1 MRRSVATILCVV
13 PALVA
18 GGIIL
23 AGCEDGPNQTFTPA
37 SGTLFNNGDVDGAAG
52 LAEASFEASYPS
64 VNVLEPC
71 TPALKRQRWAKM
83 LTEAIAPPLDV
94 AGLCL
99 DGAPRDATDK
109 TCGNPQGCC
118 KTDQWPGLSVEKA
131 MQPPDPV
138 TLEGGNCQGTGAGGG
153 PCGENQADTC
163 GAVVWGD
170 NGEVGFSYDFATHL
184 IDQLTVQLG
193 YTGVMTFQSFNKHH
207 TYTLGFGVPITKD
220 GKPYLINWNDYSGKA
235 GDLGDDTEV
244 CSTGVGCSVNELF
257 RAMMAT
263 YATRIG
269 YSWTQT
275 DDANEQAVG
284 CVSDGKCLY
293 APEGDGFWY
302 FGIRPLGTYLRFLY
316 GSPQPI
322 ISQPNNMYID
332 YAKFVPGSTLQPT
345 LAVNQQ
351 GPWTT
356 GNPIG
361 ATTTCT
367 QAIGQTFQEYLNNC
381 VMPYG
386 TPGDMN
392 NAQNKINYEKLI
404 GGHTHNVEE
413 VTFTI
418 VGVNQDFSL
427 SNGALPTKGSVKNG
441 TNLGEYD
448 VVADPQLP
456 SPGDQSTEWY
466 FDVRAFGIP
475 LNECSDP
482 TNCPG
487 SEDKRGTGLIM
498 REYQRLV
505 ENDIAFQVGK
515 LPSPPESCQFVS
527 DPVAQ
532 ALLAKTGLSL
542 PLTPT
547 PIDNQHVCTGFE
559 GMLVG
564 GEAVFPGDPAGLAQG
579 YLDNFV
585 QGGLEPSVMKP
596 GGPTIV
602 FLENQAIVPNF
613 WFPGLFTG
621 VSAPNGYIGFD
632 YGTFWDESL
641 AWVVRIMGKGDI
653 NNLPQ
658 AVRDRR
664 FFFKWFG
671 VAWIKYMKAFGDAV
685 TAGKNPYDPAVLNP
699 AAVAAEPIDLE
710 TLFFDNNFGLQ
721 FDKFEYI
728 DLSTVAG
735 FAGNPI
741 AYDPSK
747 PYLGIPMDVEYG
759 TDVKTA
765 NQRYSYWYKR
775 MDREELSMY
784 QALSPV
790 KGDPPGA
797 HANFGVNITN
807 MFGSPVLANIAAG
820 SPGSGLTMTYECAQA
835 PYVNGQWQNTAA
847 YPESSAHCATAYPS
861 GPPLWLTDSHTG
873 NSLMDSN
880 GQMQVEEYAS
890 GSPPA
895 VYGAYKAVV
904 DQKAHTLLWQYPA
917 AFGGRTV
924 FSQGHSPIQVCPPGA
939 TNCWD
944 PKHQNSA
951 TSLSIAA
958 AQTYLPSFM
967 DPWHACA
974 TATTLAD
981 NTACDPK
988 ANGALDTSI
997 PLSGLV
1003 PWLPNMPGVGFN
1015 IAINGSSSLF
1025 VQSAQ
1030 LDFSGNLETYAVFY
1044 RPWQDPLQASCAY
1057 QACRT
1062 KAAGADEDYTCS
1074 NGTCIA
1080 ADNSIEIMGIE
1091 ANDFLGDVFPCMD
1104 PSTGDVL
1111 AVDQYDSTLNVLQW
1125 LTDHPGNPF
1134 NATAGAP
1141 SAQTACGMLVSYSAF
1156 DNYPDSIWS
1165 LTNGVWMNSN
1175 HGQGFG
1181 RIVDVMLFNPVFENI
1196 TQ

>member
-37 SGTLFNNGDVDGAAG
+37 SGTLFNNGEVDGAAG
-52 LAEASFEASYPS
+52 VVEASLEASYPS

-71 TPALKRQRWAKM
+71 TPAFKRARWAKM

-99 DGAPRDATDK
+99 DGAPRDPTDT
-109 TCGNPQGCC
+109 TCGNPIGCC
-118 KTDQWPGLSVEKA
+118 KVDQWPGLSVEKA

-138 TLEGGNCQGTGAGGG
+138 TLEGGNCQGLGAGGG
-153 PCGENQADTC
+153 VCGMNQNDTC

-184 IDQLTVQLG
+184 IDQLSVQLG
-193 YTGVMTFQSFNKHH
+193 YTGLMTFKSFNGHH

-220 GKPYLINWNDYSGKA
+220 GKPYLINWTDYTGKA
-235 GDLGDDTEV
+235 GDLGDDNED
-244 CSTGVGCSVNELF
+244 CSQGIGCSVNELF
-257 RAMMAT
+257 RALMAT
-263 YATRIG
+263 YAAKIG
-269 YSWTQT
+269 YSWTAA
-275 DDANEQAVG
+275 DDANEQAKG
-284 CVSDGKCLY
+284 CVADGKCLY

-302 FGIRPLGTYLRFLY
+302 FGIRPLGTYLRFIY
-316 GSPQPI
+316 GAPQPI
-322 ISQPNNMYID
+322 VSQPNNMYID
-332 YAKFVPGSTLQPT
+332 YAKFIPGSTLAPT
-345 LAVNQQ
+345 LQVNQV
-351 GPWTT
+351 GPYTT

-367 QAIGQTFQEYLNNC
+367 QVLGQTYGDYLNNC

-386 TPGDMN
+386 TPGDMS
-392 NAQNKINYEKLI
+392 NANNKINYEKLV

-413 VTFTI
+413 VNFTV

-427 SNGALPTKGSVKNG
+427 SNGALPGKGTVANG

-448 VVADPQLP
+448 VVQDSQLP
-456 SPGDQSTEWY
+456 KPGDQSTEWY

-505 ENDIAFQVGK
+505 ENDIAYQVGMK
-515 LPSPPESCQFVS
+515 PSAPEDCQFAS
-527 DPVAQ
+527 DPVV
-532 ALLAKTGLSL
+532 AKQLGL
-542 PLTPT
+542 PTVPT
-547 PIDNQHVCTGFE
+547 PVDNTHVCTGFE
-559 GMLVG
+559 GMLIG
-564 GEAVFPGDPAGLAQG
+564 GQATFPGDPAGLAQG
-579 YLDNFV
+579 YLDVYN
-585 QGGLEPSVMKP
+585 LEPSVMKP
-596 GGPTIV
+596 GGPQIA
-602 FLENQAIVPNF
+602 FLENNAILPNL
-613 WFPGLFTG
+613 WFPGLFPG
-621 VSAPNGYIGFD
+621 VSSPDGYIGFD
-632 YGTFWDESL
+632 YGAFWDESL
-641 AWVVRIMGKGDI
+641 GWVVRIMGKGDI
-653 NNLPQ
+653 NNLPP

-664 FFFKWFG
+664 YFFKWFG
-671 VAWIKYMKAFGDAV
+671 VAWIKYMKAFGAV
-685 TAGKNPYDPAVLNP
+685 VAAGKNPYDPAVLNP
-699 AAVAAEPIDLE
+699 AAVAGQPIDLE
-710 TLFFDNNFGLQ
+710 TLFFDNSPGLQ

-728 DLSTVAG
+728 DLATVAG
-735 FAGNPI
+735 FAGNTT

-765 NQRYSYWYKR
+765 NQRYTYWYKR

-790 KGDPPGA
+790 KSDPPGA

-807 MFGSPVLANIAAG
+807 MFGSPVLTNIAAG
-820 SPGSGLTMTYECAQA
+820 SAGSGLTMTYECAQA

-847 YPESSAHCATAYPS
+847 YPESAAHCATAYPN
-861 GPPLWLTDSHTG
+861 GPPRWLIDPHTG

-880 GQMQVEEYAS
+880 GQMQAEEQAS
-890 GSPPA
+890 ANAYPGAITSN
-895 VYGAYKAVV
+895 AYKAVV
-904 DQKAHTLLWQYPA
+904 DGQAHTLLWQYPA

-924 FSQGHSPIQVCPPGA
+924 FSQGHSPLQVCPPGA

-944 PKHQNSA
+944 TKHPTSA
-951 TSLSIAA
+951 TSLAIAA
-958 AQTYLPSFM
+958 AQVYVPSFM

-974 TATTLAD
+974 TAMTLGD
-981 NTACDPK
+981 NTACDPT
-988 ANGALDTSI
+988 ASGALDTSI

-1003 PWLPNMPGVGFN
+1003 PWLPDEPGVGFN
-1015 IAINGSSSLF
+1015 IAINGSSALF
-1025 VQSAQ
+1025 VQAAE
-1030 LDFSGNLETYAVFY
+1030 LDFSGNLETYAVNY
-1044 RPWQDPLQASCAY
+1044 RPWQDPIQASCAY
-1057 QACRT
+1057 TNGQCRT
-1062 KAAGADEDYTCS
+1062 KATGADEDYTCS

-1080 ADNSIEIMGIE
+1080 KDNSVEIMAIT

-1125 LTDHPGNPF
+1125 LTDHPGDPF

-1141 SAQTACGMLVSYSAF
+1141 SAQAACGMIVSYSPF
-1156 DNYPDSIWS
+1156 DNYPDSIWA

-1181 RIVDVMLFNPVFENI
+1181 RIVDVTLFNPVFENI

>member
-13 PALVA
+13 PAIVA

-37 SGTLFNNGDVDGAAG
+37 SGTLFNNGEVDGAAAV
-52 LAEASFEASYPS
+52 AEASFEASYPS

-71 TPALKRQRWAKM
+71 TPALKRDRWAKM

-99 DGAPRDATDK
+99 DGAPRDGTDK
-109 TCGNPQGCC
+109 SCGNPIGCC

-131 MQPPDPV
+131 MLPPDPV
-138 TLEGGNCQGTGAGGG
+138 TLEGGNCQGLGAGGG
-153 PCGENQADTC
+153 ACGENQNDTC
-163 GAVVWGD
+163 GSVVWGD

-184 IDQLTVQLG
+184 IDQLSVQLG
-193 YTGVMTFQSFNKHH
+193 YTGLMTFQSFNKHH

-220 GKPYLINWNDYSGKA
+220 GKPYLINWNDYTGKA
-235 GDLGDDTEV
+235 GDLGDDTQD
-244 CSTGVGCSVNELF
+244 CSQGVGCSVNEIF

-263 YATRIG
+263 YAPKIG
-269 YSWTQT
+269 YAWSAS
-275 DDANEQAVG
+275 DDAQEQATG
-284 CVSDGKCLY
+284 CANDGKCLY

-322 ISQPNNMYID
+322 VSQPNNMYID
-332 YAKFVPGSTLQPT
+332 YAKFIPGSVLAPT

-351 GPWTT
+351 GPYTS

-361 ATTTCT
+361 SSTTCSM
-367 QAIGQTFQEYLNNC
+367 AIGQTYQDYLNNC
-381 VMPYG
+381 IMPYG
-386 TPGDMN
+386 TPGSMSDPN
-392 NAQNKINYEKLI
+392 NKINYEKLV
-404 GGHTHNVEE
+404 GGHTHTVEE
-413 VTFTI
+413 VNFTV

-427 SNGALPTKGSVKNG
+427 SNGALPGKGTVANG

-448 VVADPQLP
+448 VVQDPQLP
-456 SPGDQSTEWY
+456 KPGDQATEWY

-475 LNECSDP
+475 LNECADP

-515 LPSPPESCQFVS
+515 LPSAPESCQFAS
-527 DPVAQ
+527 DPVVAQ
-532 ALLAKTGLSL
+532 QLSL
-542 PLTPT
+542 PTVPT

-559 GMLVG
+559 GLLIG
-564 GEAVFPGDPAGLAQG
+564 GTATFPGDPAGLAQG
-579 YLDNFV
+579 YLDIY
-585 QGGLEPSVMKP
+585 GIEPSVMKP
-596 GGPTIV
+596 GGPAIV
-602 FLENQAIVPNF
+602 FVENGAILPNL

-621 VSAPNGYIGFD
+621 VTSPDGYIGFD

-641 AWVVRIMGKGDI
+641 GWVVRIMGKGDI

-664 FFFKWFG
+664 YFFKWFG

-699 AAVAAEPIDLE
+699 ATVAAEPIDLE
-710 TLFFDNNFGLQ
+710 TLFFDNNFGLA

-735 FAGNPI
+735 FAGNPTP
-741 AYDPSK
+741 YDSTK

-765 NQRYSYWYKR
+765 NQRYTYWYKR
-775 MDREELSMY
+775 LDREELSMY

-797 HANFGVNITN
+797 HANYGVNITN
-807 MFGSPVLANIAAG
+807 MFGSPVLASIAAG
-820 SPGSGLTMTYECAQA
+820 SAGSGLTMTYECAQA
-835 PYVNGQWQNTAA
+835 PYIGGVWQNTAA
-847 YPESSAHCATAYPS
+847 YPEAAAHCATAYPN
-861 GPPLWLTDSHTG
+861 GPPRWLVDPHTG
-873 NSLMDSN
+873 DSLMDSN
-880 GQMQVEEYAS
+880 GQMQVEEKAS
-890 GSPPA
+890 GSPAA
-895 VYGAYKAVV
+895 VQGAYKAVV
-904 DQKAHTLLWQYPA
+904 DGQAHTLLWQYPA

-944 PKHQNSA
+944 PQHKTSS
-951 TSLSIAA
+951 TSLAIAA
-958 AQTYLPSFM
+958 AQVYVPSFM

-974 TATTLAD
+974 TAMTLGD
-981 NTACDPK
+981 QTSCDPN
-988 ANGALDTSI
+988 AAGALDTSI

-1003 PWLPNMPGVGFN
+1003 PWLPDMPGVGFP
-1015 IAINGSSSLF
+1015 IAINGSSNLF

-1057 QACRT
+1057 QKCES
-1062 KAAGADEDYTCS
+1062 GYTCS
-1074 NGTCIA
+1074 SNKTCVA
-1080 ADNSIEIMGIE
+1080 SDNSIEIMGII
-1091 ANDFLGDVFPCMD
+1091 ADDFLGDVFPCMD
-1104 PSTGDVL
+1104 TSTGDVL
-1111 AVDQYDSTLNVLQW
+1111 AVDQYDSTLDVLQW

-1141 SAQTACGMLVSYSAF
+1141 SAQTACGMIVSYSPF

-1181 RIVDVMLFNPVFENI
+1181 RIVDVGLFNPVFENI